1 MRTFDIVLTGKTLPG
16 FEANSAATALASMLR
31 VPADKARELLAGRE
45 TVIKRGL
52 AEDQLPPYV
61 EALRKCGAEVRA
73 REPVPDKLKCPACGT
88 EQPQRNLCVS
98 CGADM
103 KRVAEAQAVAKAP
116 PRVTVGPVSSA
127 AKVAA
132 PARDETPYYRRSL
145 LTEMLFFFF
154 LTPYYGWK
162 LMTDWERGKIAN
174 VFGAIVLVAS
184 SVQIFLLV
192 NEIRKYGWM
201 GEDAPVV
208 EAVRFAGVARRQVED
223 FAVANRRLP
232 ERGELRVVGE
242 FPESVDSVEVG
253 PSGRVRVVLGAEV
266 KLAPGGAIVLTPSVD
281 GKGYIGWECHT
292 VGVKTWL
299 GPSCPA
305 KQ

>member
-1 MRTFDIVLTGKTLPG
+1 MRAFDIVLTGRTLPG
-16 FEANSAATALASMLR
+16 FETNGTARALASTLR
-31 VPADKARELLAGRE
+31 VPEDKARELLAGRE

-73 REPVPDKLKCPACGT
+73 REPAPTTIKCPACGA
-88 EQPQRNLCVS
+88 EQPPRNLCMK
-98 CGADM
+98 CGVEM
-103 KRVAEAQAVAKAP
+103 KRFADAQSAAKAAP
-116 PRVTVGPVSSA
+116 KVTVVPVSGA

-132 PARDETPYYRRSL
+132 PAQHETPYYRRSV
-145 LTEMLFFFF
+145 LTEFLFFFF
-154 LTPYYGWK
+154 LSPYYGWK

-174 VFGAIVLVAS
+174 VLGAIILVGS
-184 SVQIFLLV
+184 SVQLFLLV
-192 NEIRKYGWM
+192 NEYRKYGWM

-232 ERGELRVVGE
+232 ERGELRVAGA

-253 PSGRVRVVLGAEV
+253 PLGRVRVVLGAEV

-281 GKGYIGWECHT
+281 AKGYIGWECHT